1 MDRVF
6 SVDEIPEQFWAS
18 PPSSSKEPSSQMN
31 RSASEWAFQRFLQE
45 SSSPPSSSSVSAS
58 GPSAEN
64 DVVELK
70 VPIDDPKP
78 TPAPPAPATSLDP
91 PPNVPID
98 SEEYQAFLKSRLNL
112 ACAAVALSRQTI
124 WSLEFPCFSTFFLAT
139 KGGVG
144 VCDWLLESFA
154 FRLFLGRIEPSANV
168 LRLKF
173 RFCNSCILNSLD
185 ILVTAVTVDQLP
197 LPLHKLQIIQASFV
211 KPQDSAALADTGSQA
226 SKTSQLRSQA
236 PCKGSG
242 YDLSG
247 APDKEAGGPLGIPSL
262 PAMQKKAGAQLRP
275 TTSESSREHSDDDEV
290 EGETE
295 TIENMD
301 PADAKRVRRSWGS
314 KFDMFQIFIVYHLTN
329 ALNRESARRSRRR
342 KQAHLTEL
350 ETQVAQ
356 LRLENSSLLKRLTDI
371 SQKYNEAAVD
381 NRVLKA
387 DVETLRAK
395 VKMAEETVKRVT
407 GLNPLFQ
414 TMSEIS
420 MAGMHSFDGS
430 PSDTS
435 ADAAVP
441 VQDEPKQHFYPSPSD
456 NLISTHDPRINNGL
470 ADVSSVE
477 SVLQNPAAAGA
488 AGNKMGRTAS
498 LQRVASL
505 EHLQKRIRGAVNG
518 PQGSGNQQ

>member
-78 TPAPPAPATSLDP
+78 TPAPPARSTSLDP

-112 ACAAVALSRQTI
+112 ACAA
-124 WSLEFPCFSTFFLAT
+124 
-139 KGGVG
+139 
-144 VCDWLLESFA
+144 
-154 FRLFLGRIEPSANV
+154 
-168 LRLKF
+168 
-173 RFCNSCILNSLD
+173 
-185 ILVTAVTVDQLP
+185 
-197 LPLHKLQIIQASFV
+197 ASFV

-275 TTSESSREHSDDDEV
+275 TTSESSREHSDEDEV

-301 PADAKRVRRSWGS
+301 PANAKAMLS
-314 KFDMFQIFIVYHLTN
+314 
-329 ALNRESARRSRRR
+329 NRESARRSRRR

-441 VQDEPKQHFYPSPSD
+441 VQDGPKQHFYPSPSN

-477 SVLQNPAAAGA
+477 SVPQNPEAAGV
-488 AGNKMGRTAS
+488 AGTKMGRTAS